1 MHTHTHAAD
10 CMHTV
15 AHACA
20 CACAYGRGRSR
31 TQWKLLP
38 YLSERALTCT
48 GLLGLGLE
56 RGRLLPTHGAG
67 RRVGRRH

>member
-1 MHTHTHAAD
+1 MHVHVHVHMVEAAVE
-10 CMHTV
+10 V
-15 AHACA
+15 AA
-20 CACAYGRGRSR
+20 R

-38 YLSERALTCT
+38 YLSERVLTCT